1 MVTPIF
7 LRKSIIIRYH
17 FISDLLWLVLSNPW
31 HLFGDCVCFITHHI
45 YTFLIVLYFRKS
57 SVLNYFDHTAPLC
70 CGFLS
75 RFLSYRFD
83 VSATIYI
90 VQFSIPLVCLG
101 LHSVD
106 WGVDKRHVMGSHF
119 QRHLHFRAHWQVWQC
134 INCNGR
140 TQRSLAE
147 SWDANTCVQ
156 CIEVCLYYTHYT
168 LYDVDKETVRNRGT
182 GLRGNLGAC
191 VYNSGLRWMKFPR
204 SHVAT
209 LLLLRL
215 SPMDNFI

>member
-17 FISDLLWLVLSNPW
+17 LSP
-31 HLFGDCVCFITHHI
+31 I
-45 YTFLIVLYFRKS
+45 
-57 SVLNYFDHTAPLC
+57 YFDSCYLIRDTCLVIVFVLLHTTSTRFLSC
-70 CGFLS
+70 CTFESLRFWITSITRHLSAVVLPS

-83 VSATIYI
+83 VSATIYT

-168 LYDVDKETVRNRGT
+168 LYDINKETVRNRGT